1 MQISTESGG
10 DLLPFFNH
18 QRKKFG
24 RSLDAHV
31 DRVLFGS
38 KTMRQSM
45 EEIILAQFNEVKAQE
60 IYGADYVIVEP
71 EEPQEDSPPQPLR
84 LRSGEDPG
92 SEEIANEILVESRRQ
107 EGKDADRRAWL
118 TIEQITLRQH
128 KEVYNQNGFPDS
140 SLMSGMYRR
149 AHNPHAGNRPGKSG
163 KSEE

>member
-1 MQISTESGG
+1 M
-10 DLLPFFNH
+10 LPFFSH
-18 QRKKFG
+18 QKKKFG
-24 RSLDAHV
+24 CSLDSHV
-31 DRVLFGS
+31 DKVLFGS

-60 IYGADYVIVEP
+60 IYGAEYIFAESEEP
-71 EEPQEDSPPQPLR
+71 EQDSPPQPLR

-118 TIEQITLRQH
+118 TTEQIILRQH
-128 KEVYNQNGFPDS
+128 KEVYNQNGFPDA
-140 SLMSGMYRR
+140 SLVSGMYRR
-149 AHNPHAGNRPGKSG
+149 AHNPHAGNRPGKSS